1 MKFAFCLLAA
11 LLGVMA
17 AIAQASDCTKTGSVC
32 VEGPES
38 RNISG
43 LSVTRDCWRYQDT
56 YLCVDPDMTSDC
68 QELRDRGCGQ
78 IGTQC
83 IEIADDGAC
92 VLSENTYQC
101 QTSPATTR
109 QVEDCS
115 PRLFCANGECF
126 DTGFEPD
133 ADFGKAV
140 AAMESAREAGTYIDP
155 DTLRLF
161 TGAAS
166 KCTKK
171 LGGLANCC
179 KKGSSGGG
187 GMSNQSIAMNMVGDL
202 ASQTASYGYSV
213 GSAYTY
219 DAMFSSDMPWMMNK
233 SIDAWQAGT
242 WTGSAG
248 PFNPSLSYM
257 GLSVSLTGAAP
268 AVSSTLANVFGT
280 WAATPMQIGMSPVYF
295 TPATFYIAI
304 AMMVIQELISC
315 DPEDQQTA
323 MRAGQNLCVS
333 LGSYCSSKFLK
344 ICLEK
349 KEGYCCFNSRLAR
362 IIQEQGRAQLGK
374 TWGSAKS
381 PECSGFTTAEFE
393 SLDFS
398 RIDLTEFIREVQPKA
413 MDVQALA
420 ERMNSRVQTMANQ

>member
-1 MKFAFCLLAA
+1 MSRACLFLAS
-11 LLGVMA
+11 LLLVCL
-17 AIAQASDCTKTGSVC
+17 QATAHAEDCTNTGSVC
-32 VEGPES
+32 VEGPQT

-43 LSVTRDCWRYQDT
+43 LSVTRNCWRYQDT
-56 YLCVDPDMTSDC
+56 YLCVDPDLTSDC

-83 IEIADDGAC
+83 IEVADDGAC

-101 QTSPATTR
+101 QTSPATSR

-115 PRLFCANGECF
+115 PRSFCANGECF

-161 TGAAS
+161 TGAGS

-171 LGGLANCC
+171 LGGLVNCC
-179 KKGSSGGG
+179 KGGSGGGG
-187 GMSNQSIAMNMVGDL
+187 GMSNQALAGQMLSNAGDYV
-202 ASQTASYGYSV
+202 SSV
-213 GSAYTY
+213 GSPYMY
-219 DAMFSSDMPWMMNK
+219 DAMFSSDMPWLMDK
-233 SIDAWQAGT
+233 AVDAWSSNA
-242 WTGSAG
+242 WS
-248 PFNPSLSYM
+248 PSFNPSLSFY
-257 GLSVSLTGAAP
+257 GVTA
-268 AVSSTLANVFGT
+268 
-280 WAATPMQIGMSPVYF
+280 QIGGAV
-295 TPATFYIAI
+295 PAGATALGSVGNVQLFFNPTTFYIAI
-304 AMMVIQELISC
+304 AVMVIQELISC
-315 DPEDQQTA
+315 DQADQLTA
-323 MRAGQNLCVS
+323 IKKSENLCVA
-333 LGSYCSSKFLK
+333 LGSYCSKKFLG

-362 IIQEQGRAQLGK
+362 IIQQQGRAQLGK
-374 TWGSAKS
+374 SWGSAKS
-381 PECSGFTTAEFE
+381 PECSGFTIAEFE

-398 RIDLTEFIREVQPKA
+398 RIDLTEFISEVQPKA
-413 MDVQALA
+413 MDVQALT